1 MVDGM
6 SDLSIRQTP
15 SVAIARTH
23 ADGGQQRESTPRR
36 RNDKDRRRQAMAEFL
51 AEQGVEVQDDAV
63 AVLQMVTD
71 RARGTLRIRIVDE
84 RSGELY
90 ADLSAEEFASVASA
104 HQLFEG
110 LLVERES

>member
-1 MVDGM
+1 MVDSL

-15 SVAIARTH
+15 SVAIARTN
-23 ADGGQQRESTPRR
+23 ADAQQRRESTPRR
-36 RNDKDRRRQAMAEFL
+36 QSERERRQQAMAEFL
-51 AEQGVEVQDDAV
+51 AEQGVQVSDDAAV
-63 AVLQMVTD
+63 VLQMVTD
-71 RARGTLRIRIVDE
+71 RASGTLRIRIVDE